1 MFVMDDDVSYEI
13 KNRRKKR
20 AIKVALTEGLM
31 VIAVIAL
38 VVTTTLIAIGYN
50 VNPGKDWSVERTGL
64 VQIQT
69 LPTGARVSLD
79 GNMIFGWTNLSR
91 SMSEGEHEIVI
102 SRDGYDSWS
111 KNILVTAG
119 LYYRLNYP
127 RLFLTER
134 KTETIA
140 DFSKMELVSFAK
152 DGNLML
158 AVPEKSTDW
167 SLYKINEEKPSATK
181 INVDGLFTGA
191 KNGVFVGEIEV
202 DGWSG
207 NSNKVLMRA
216 NGEWVLLDVKKPDES
231 VNLSQKFGAEFFE
244 VKIANDAAT
253 ELFVLE
259 NGNLRMINVNDGKI
273 SEVLLSGVKY
283 IDNLK
288 SDVVYVT
295 NEDAEGHIKTG
306 IYRNGEKGGTVVSE
320 FLASESDPDVGVRM
334 MIGEYFGEYYV
345 MEVIGEEIGVYKG
358 EKLPSFGEESTIEPI
373 MVEKLGFVP
382 EKLET
387 TGGGGLFNVSAGAK
401 RATFDIETMKLNK
414 WDAGTEMKWLDE
426 HMVYGVKDS
435 KLVVADFDGENYRV
449 LAEGVKAGTEVKIS
463 GNNRWMYFLDE
474 TGELIRMQ
482 IS

>member
-1 MFVMDDDVSYEI
+1 MDDDVSYEI

-167 SLYKINEEKPSATK
+167 SLYKIN
-181 INVDGLFTGA
+181 
-191 KNGVFVGEIEV
+191 
-202 DGWSG
+202 
-207 NSNKVLMRA
+207 
-216 NGEWVLLDVKKPDES
+216 
-231 VNLSQKFGAEFFE
+231 
-244 VKIANDAAT
+244 
-253 ELFVLE
+253 
-259 NGNLRMINVNDGKI
+259 
-273 SEVLLSGVKY
+273 
-283 IDNLK
+283 
-288 SDVVYVT
+288 
-295 NEDAEGHIKTG
+295 
-306 IYRNGEKGGTVVSE
+306 
-320 FLASESDPDVGVRM
+320 
-334 MIGEYFGEYYV
+334 
-345 MEVIGEEIGVYKG
+345 
-358 EKLPSFGEESTIEPI
+358 
-373 MVEKLGFVP
+373 
-382 EKLET
+382 
-387 TGGGGLFNVSAGAK
+387 
-401 RATFDIETMKLNK
+401 
-414 WDAGTEMKWLDE
+414 
-426 HMVYGVKDS
+426 
-435 KLVVADFDGENYRV
+435 
-449 LAEGVKAGTEVKIS
+449 
-463 GNNRWMYFLDE
+463 
-474 TGELIRMQ
+474 
-482 IS
+482 